1 MVSSIRPGAAGAN
14 ALGVD
19 TRFARP
25 ATPTP
30 RRDEL
35 APGGDRVEISAQ
47 SWSSARESVRQGLA
61 QVHLALAVGHDAQ
74 GMLLKVQDMARNG
87 GSQEDLDAVLSA
99 FASRL
104 EAAIAQGGRILAGE
118 DVTVDAEPG
127 GAPVSVAGV
136 DLRLKDKPAWGDVIA
151 VPADA
156 DASAPAALGRAA
168 QKSLD
173 ALQGAME
180 RLLEAARALEA
191 HQGFLG
197 AMEGAASAGVRSD
210 LDADT
215 ARLLALQV
223 RQGLEAAGAPIANVE
238 PQAVLSLFRA

>member
-1 MVSSIRPGAAGAN
+1 MVSSILPGATGAG
-14 ALGVD
+14 ALGVE
-19 TRFARP
+19 TRFTRGAAP
-25 ATPTP
+25 AP
-30 RRDEL
+30 RREDA
-35 APGGDRVEISAQ
+35 APAGDRVEISAQ
-47 SWSSARESVRQGLA
+47 SWSAARASVRDGLA

-74 GMLLKVQDMARNG
+74 GMLLKVQELARTG
-87 GSQEDLDAVLSA
+87 ASQEDLDAVLSA
-99 FASRL
+99 FTSRL
-104 EAAIAQGGRILAGE
+104 EMAIAQGGRILAGE
-118 DVTVDAEPG
+118 DVTVEAEPG

-136 DLRLKDKPAWGDVIA
+136 DLRLKDAPGWGDVIA

-156 DASAPAALGRAA
+156 DAANPAALGRAA

-197 AMEGAASAGVRSD
+197 AMEGVGGVRGD
-210 LDADT
+210 LDADG
-215 ARLLALQV
+215 ARLMALQV

-238 PQAVLSLFRA
+238 PQAVLSLFRG